1 MALNGIDAVTLG
13 VEDLDAAR
21 RFLNDW
27 GVIEIAAD
35 AAGARYQT
43 KDGCEI
49 IVRAATDPSLPPA
62 IEPGSTVRRV
72 VWGAADQGEL
82 DKTLAQLS
90 AGWDVETAADG
101 LLQCRDPDGL
111 TIAFRVSKRRP
122 IAGKPTGV
130 NVPGHSGR
138 VDQRAPF
145 YDHAEPIKIG
155 HVVLFASDLAAMD
168 RFYRERLGFV
178 LSDSYPGAAVFL
190 RCSAVGVHHNLF
202 LLSRPGKPGL
212 NHVAYT
218 VGDIHE
224 VFGGGLDI
232 SRKGW
237 TTEIGPGRHPI
248 SSAYF
253 WYFQNPC
260 GGLAE
265 YYTDEDH
272 CTEAWEARDFE
283 RSPEMFAEWAV
294 AGGIDGTTRRQ
305 GRGNLR

>member
-1 MALNGIDAVTLG
+1 MALNGIDAVTFG
-13 VEDLDAAR
+13 VEDLAEAR
-21 RFLNDW
+21 RFLTDW
-27 GVIEIAAD
+27 HLTEIASD
-35 AAGARYQT
+35 AAGAHYQT
-43 KDGCEI
+43 KDGTDVF
-49 IVRAATDPSLPPA
+49 VRSASDPSLPPA
-62 IEPGSTVRRV
+62 IEPGSTLRRV
-72 VWGAADQGEL
+72 VWGAADQDEL

-90 AGWDVETAADG
+90 AGWKVETALDG
-101 LLQCRDPDGL
+101 LVQCRDPDGMTL
-111 TIAFRVSKRRP
+111 AFRVSTRRP
-122 IAGKPTGV
+122 VVATPTGV

-138 VDQRAPF
+138 IDERAPF
-145 YDHAEPIKIG
+145 YDHATPIRIG
-155 HVVLFASDLAAMD
+155 HVVFFASDLAAMD
-168 RFYRERLGFV
+168 KFYRERLGFV

-190 RCSAVGVHHNLF
+190 RCGAVGVHHNLF

-224 VFGGGLDI
+224 VFGGGLDV

-237 TTEIGPGRHPI
+237 KTEIGPGRHPI

-272 CTEAWEARDFE
+272 CTEAWQPRDFE

-294 AGGIDGTTRRQ
+294 AGGIDGKTRRQ
-305 GRGNLR
+305 SREPVR